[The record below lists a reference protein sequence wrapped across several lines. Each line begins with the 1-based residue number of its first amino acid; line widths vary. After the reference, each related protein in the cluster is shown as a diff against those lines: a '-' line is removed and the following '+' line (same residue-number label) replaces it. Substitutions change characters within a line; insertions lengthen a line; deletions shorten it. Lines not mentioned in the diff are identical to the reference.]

1 MHTAKR
7 CCFAGLLLTIATSAF
22 LAAQNA
28 GSLTASPDASASPE
42 LRKSKLIARLWHG
55 RTMASKADAYE
66 AYLNA
71 SGVARMLATQGNRGV
86 EVLRRTQG
94 TTTDFIVISYWD
106 SIAAI
111 QKFAGKDYKKAVIL
125 DQDRQYLLE
134 VEPNVLHYE
143 VVRAA
148 GH

>member
-1 MHTAKR
+1 MRKQ
-7 CCFAGLLLTIATSAF
+7 TI
-22 LAAQNA
+22 LAAVLIALASLFSASAQTRD
-28 GSLTASPDASASPE
+28 SLTPSPNASASPE

-134 VEPNVLHYE
+134 VEPNVVHYE

>member
-1 MHTAKR
+1 MRKQ
-7 CCFAGLLLTIATSAF
+7 TI
-22 LAAQNA
+22 LAAVLIALASLFSASAQTRD
-28 GSLTASPDASASPE
+28 SLTASPNASASPE

-134 VEPNVLHYE
+134 VEPNVVHYE

>member
-1 MHTAKR
+1 MRKQ
-7 CCFAGLLLTIATSAF
+7 TI
-22 LAAQNA
+22 LAAVLIALASLFSASAQTRD
-28 GSLTASPDASASPE
+28 SLTTSPNASASPE

-134 VEPNVLHYE
+134 VEPNVVHYE